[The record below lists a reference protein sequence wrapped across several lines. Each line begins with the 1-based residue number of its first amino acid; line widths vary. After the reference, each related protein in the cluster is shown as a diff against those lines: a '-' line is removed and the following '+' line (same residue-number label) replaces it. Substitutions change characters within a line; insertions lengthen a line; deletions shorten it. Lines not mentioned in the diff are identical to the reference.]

1 MKLLITV
8 LTLIIVAAAG
18 LTSLHFFRDFSYDLS
33 SVLDIVAYASIV
45 SGIYILTTYH
55 RQIDLTEKQ

>member
-8 LTLIIVAAAG
+8 LTVIIVAAAG

-33 SVLDIVAYASIV
+33 SLLDIVAYGSIV
-45 SGIYILTTYH
+45 TGIYLLTTYH
-55 RQIDLTEKQ
+55 KQKNLSHK